1 MAACYLVVCLG
12 LVRVEVSVCVCACV
26 CVCVRACVCACM
38 CVRVRVHGVRLFL
51 DTQYCIF
58 LSPLQ
63 GSPTL
68 RFTGSSTILSY
79 ETLLRSL
86 TYTNTNPE
94 PTPGNRSITIT
105 ISDGIHNDVTAV
117 IVIVVLLNDNP
128 ITLQVTYELYYQ

>member
-1 MAACYLVVCLG
+1 MC
-12 LVRVEVSVCVCACV
+12 VCVCVCVCVWCVCVCVCVACVCVRAHVCVCVCV
-26 CVCVRACVCACM
+26 CVCVRAC
-38 CVRVRVHGVRLFL
+38 GVRLYL
-51 DTQYCIF
+51 DTQVTSYFHIPP
-58 LSPLQ
+58 SLQ

-68 RFTGSSTILSY
+68 QFTGSSTVLSY

-128 ITLQVTYELYYQ
+128 ITLQVTYELY